1 MKKIP
6 ILAFIAIVF
15 IYMRIRLD
23 NTAIEASLVGAI
35 NTITLLYIIFD
46 IMGNGYCTK
55 MQKLNLSSYPRDTIQ
70 QQRVRWLAIM
80 VVIIILFVF
89 LGIVYFTKYAS
100 SKRNDILAIIALYL
114 SIVSCEIGEL
124 FRGSR

>member
-55 MQKLNLSSYPRDTIQ
+55 MQKLNHSSYPRDTIQ